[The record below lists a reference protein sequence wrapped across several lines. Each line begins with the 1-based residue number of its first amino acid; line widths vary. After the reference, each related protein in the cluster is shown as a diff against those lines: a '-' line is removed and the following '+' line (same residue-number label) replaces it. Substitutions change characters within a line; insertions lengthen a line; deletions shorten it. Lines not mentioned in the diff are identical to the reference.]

1 MKAEAK
7 MNARIPAVARPDF
20 QAPIHCGFLFNHDQ
34 LHQIAH
40 SAPIAFELMRLSPS
54 VRVSL
59 LATTQPQFDYLRKAL
74 ASHGLPEDS
83 LELIRLPTWVRG
95 IARVLNALI
104 PFSRVMTLLTHLER
118 FRALDVLVAPEKTSL
133 LLRSTGGLKSLKF
146 VHTRHGAGD
155 RAIGFDRRSG
165 EFDLVLMSGEKI
177 RDRLQAAGLVDA
189 GGYAIVGYPK
199 FDACSVPD
207 NARPRLFANDRP
219 TVLYNPHCS
228 PRLSSWFDDGQK
240 VLEAFYRSGK
250 YNLIFAPHVMLFRKR
265 IQISLKPFRLAW
277 TGTVPER
284 YLACPHILVDLGSE
298 RSTDM
303 TYTEAADLYLGDV
316 SSQIYEFLRRPQ
328 PCAFIDSHATDW
340 QGDGNFRHW
349 TCGKVLESADDLI
362 AAVDEA
368 FASHADYV
376 AEQRRLFAYS
386 IDLRETPSSRRG
398 AEAILA
404 FVRRTFPQRAM
415 AFDAGGAEAFGQLAG

>member
-7 MNARIPAVARPDF
+7 MNATMPADARADF

-59 LATTQPQFDYLRKAL
+59 LATTQPQFDYLRRAL

-83 LELIRLPTWVRG
+83 LQLIRLPAWMRG
-95 IARVLNALI
+95 IARALDALI
-104 PFSRVMTLLTHLER
+104 PFSRVMTLLTHLEQ

-177 RDRLQAAGLVDA
+177 RDRLQAAGLIDA

-199 FDACSVPD
+199 FDACGVPD
-207 NARPRLFANDRP
+207 GARPRLFANDRP

-228 PRLSSWFDDGQK
+228 PRLSSWFEDGLD

-250 YNLIFAPHVMLFRKR
+250 SNLIFAPHVMLFRKR
-265 IQISLKPFRLAW
+265 IQISL
-277 TGTVPER
+277 
-284 YLACPHILVDLGSE
+284 
-298 RSTDM
+298 
-303 TYTEAADLYLGDV
+303 
-316 SSQIYEFLRRPQ
+316 
-328 PCAFIDSHATDW
+328 
-340 QGDGNFRHW
+340 
-349 TCGKVLESADDLI
+349 
-362 AAVDEA
+362 
-368 FASHADYV
+368 
-376 AEQRRLFAYS
+376 
-386 IDLRETPSSRRG
+386 
-398 AEAILA
+398 
-404 FVRRTFPQRAM
+404 
-415 AFDAGGAEAFGQLAG
+415 